1 MFIKLLQSMFSARRG
16 GPDDGVEPEFPAER
30 LRTVRRAHAK
40 APREQHLNILFDEM
54 RVGPH
59 PIAGLADS
67 CVRDSGAQSP
77 PLKAFHRPLASYF
90 LARYFLYSLALDG
103 VRAECG
109 VFSGA
114 SALLMCRAATTRTA
128 EYAGAGLHLIDSFAG
143 ISPPQEEDLIAVRA
157 QDGRSVVMKPGFDGG
172 AFASPL
178 ELVRHTL
185 REFPA
190 VAIHSGWIPAVFA
203 DLPETRWCFVH
214 LDVDLYEPTLACLDY
229 FYPRL
234 VNGGVIICDDYGA
247 PLFPGAHRAWD
258 EFCAKHDL
266 PYIVLD
272 TGQSV
277 ILKQAADARA
287 DMHGSGSLA
296 A

>member
-1 MFIKLLQSMFSARRG
+1 MFIKLLKSMFSARRG
-16 GPDDGVEPEFPAER
+16 NLDDGVEPDFPAER
-30 LRTVRRAHAK
+30 VRTVRKAHAK

-59 PIAGLADS
+59 PIAGLAES

-77 PLKAFHRPLASYF
+77 PMKAFHRPLASYF
-90 LARYFLYSLALDG
+90 LARYFLHTLALDG
-103 VRAECG
+103 ARAECG

-114 SALLMCRAATTRTA
+114 SALLMCRAATTRVPA
-128 EYAGAGLHLIDSFAG
+128 FEGGGLHLIDSFAG
-143 ISPPQEEDLIAVRA
+143 ISSPQEEDLIAVRA
-157 QDGRSVVMKPGFDGG
+157 EDGRSVVMKPGFDGG

-178 ELVRHTL
+178 ELVQHTL

-190 VAIHSGWIPAVFA
+190 VTIHPGWIPAVFA
-203 DLPETRWCFVH
+203 DVPETRWCFVH

-234 VNGGVIICDDYGA
+234 VDGGVIICDDYGA

-258 EFCAKHDL
+258 EFCSKYDL

-277 ILKQAADARA
+277 ILKQATDSEAKRA
-287 DMHGSGSLA
+287 A
-296 A
+296 VVR

>member
-1 MFIKLLQSMFSARRG
+1 MFINLLKSMLSAGRG
-16 GPDDGVEPEFPAER
+16 NGNSGAEPDFPAER
-30 LRTVRRAHAK
+30 LRTIRKAHAK
-40 APREQHLNILFDEM
+40 APREQHLNILFDDM
-54 RVGPH
+54 RIGAQ
-59 PIAGLADS
+59 PISQLAER

-103 VRAECG
+103 ARAECG

-114 SALLMCRAATTRTA
+114 SALLMCRSASTHVA
-128 EYAGAGLHLIDSFAG
+128 EYDGAGLHLIDSFAG

-157 QDGRSVVMKPGFDGG
+157 DDGRGVVMKPGFDGG

-178 ELVRHTL
+178 ELVKHTL

-190 VAIHSGWIPAVFA
+190 VAIHPGWIPEVFA
-203 DLPETRWCFVH
+203 ELPETRWCFVH

-229 FYPRL
+229 FYSRL
-234 VNGGVIICDDYGA
+234 LVGGLIICDDYGA
-247 PLFPGAHRAWD
+247 PLFPGARRAWD
-258 EFCAKHDL
+258 EFCARYDL
-266 PYIVLD
+266 PFIVLD

-277 ILKQAADARA
+277 ILKQPSA
-287 DMHGSGSLA
+287 S
-296 A
+296 